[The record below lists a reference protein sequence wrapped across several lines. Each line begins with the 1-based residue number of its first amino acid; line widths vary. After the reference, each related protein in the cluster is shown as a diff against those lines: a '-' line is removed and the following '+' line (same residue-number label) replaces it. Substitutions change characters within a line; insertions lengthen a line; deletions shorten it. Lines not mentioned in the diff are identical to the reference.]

1 MFLVRLR
8 PALDLFEA
16 ALDLPETSLRLA
28 SMRIVADLHIHSRF
42 SYACSKEMEVE
53 RLAWWAKRKGI
64 SLLGTGDF
72 THPIYLTHLKQ
83 TLEPAEEGLFRLRA
97 GERDV
102 RFMLT
107 VEVTTIFRHE
117 GRLRKTHTLIF
128 APSFSVVERLNTRL
142 VDHGKLALDGR
153 PTLTCSARELLRIV
167 KETAPECEVI
177 PAHVWTPWFSVLGSL
192 SGFDSLA
199 ECYGD
204 DVKYIR
210 AVETGLSS
218 DPAMNGRLSAL
229 DNIALI
235 SNSDA
240 HSPRKLAREANVL
253 DCEPSYAGVL
263 GALLSRDPTRFLSTI
278 EFFPEEGKYHL
289 DGHRRC
295 HVRLAPAETRHVN
308 CLCPVCGKPLTVGV
322 LHRVTALADRAA
334 GDLPVH
340 PIPAKY
346 VIPLEEIIAAALGQ
360 KPNTKRVTAAYNA
373 LLDQYGTELG
383 ILLDREEEELAP
395 TTPPRILAG
404 ILKAR
409 RGDVQITPGYDGEY
423 GTLALFDDEVDSRHP
438 AAAARGQRTR

>member
-1 MFLVRLR
+1 
-8 PALDLFEA
+8 
-16 ALDLPETSLRLA
+16 
-28 SMRIVADLHIHSRF
+28 MRIVADLHIHSRF

-102 RFMLT
+102 RFLLT
-107 VEVTTIFRHE
+107 VEVTNIFRHE

-128 APSFSVVERLNTRL
+128 APSFSVVERLNTHL
-142 VDHGKLALDGR
+142 ADHGKLAMDGR
-153 PTLTCSARELLRIV
+153 PTLRCSARDLLRIV

-204 DVKYIR
+204 DVKHIH

-218 DPAMNGRLSAL
+218 DPAMNWRLSTL
-229 DNIALI
+229 DGIALI

-253 DCEPSYAGVL
+253 DCDLSYSGVRD
-263 GALLSRDPTRFLSTI
+263 ALLSRDPTRFLHTI

-289 DGHRRC
+289 DGHRQC
-295 HVRLAPAETRHVN
+295 HVRLVPAETRQVN
-308 CLCPVCGKPLTVGV
+308 RRCPVCGKPVTVGV

-334 GDLPVH
+334 GYIPPN

-373 LLDQYGTELG
+373 LLEQYGTELG
-383 ILLDREEEELAP
+383 ILLDKEEEELAQA
-395 TTPPRILAG
+395 TPPRMLAG
-404 ILKAR
+404 ILNAR
-409 RGDVQITPGYDGEY
+409 RGEVRITPGYDGEY
-423 GTLALFDDEVDSRHP
+423 GTLALFDDEEDSRHP
-438 AAAARGQRTR
+438 RPTVRGSRVR

>member
-1 MFLVRLR
+1 
-8 PALDLFEA
+8 
-16 ALDLPETSLRLA
+16 
-28 SMRIVADLHIHSRF
+28 MRIVADLHIHSRF

-97 GERDV
+97 GERDIH
-102 RFMLT
+102 FMLT
-107 VEVTTIFRHE
+107 VEVTNIFRHE

-128 APSFSVVERLNTRL
+128 APSFSLVERLNTRL
-142 VDHGKLALDGR
+142 ADYGKLAMDGR
-153 PTLTCSARELLRIV
+153 PTLTCSARDLLRIV
-167 KETAPECEVI
+167 KDIAPECEVI

-199 ECYGD
+199 ECYGS

-218 DPAMNGRLSAL
+218 DPAMNWRLSAL
-229 DNIALI
+229 DGIALI

-253 DCEPSYAGVL
+253 DCDLSYTSVL
-263 GALLSRDPTRFLSTI
+263 DALLSRDPTRFLYTI

-289 DGHRRC
+289 DGHRQC
-295 HVRLAPAETRHVN
+295 QVRLVPAETRHVHS
-308 CLCPVCGKPLTVGV
+308 LCPVCGKPLTVGV
-322 LHRVTALADRAA
+322 LHRVTALADRAP
-334 GDLPVH
+334 GYILLN

-346 VIPLEEIIAAALGQ
+346 VVPLEEIIAAALGQ
-360 KPNTKRVTAAYNA
+360 KPGTKRVTAAYDGLIA
-373 LLDQYGTELG
+373 QYGTELG
-383 ILLDREEEELAP
+383 ILLDIDEEELARA
-395 TTPPRILAG
+395 TPPRILAG
-404 ILKAR
+404 ILKVR
-409 RGDVQITPGYDGEY
+409 RGEVQITPGYDGEY
-423 GTLALFDDEVDSRHP
+423 GTLALFNDKVDSRHP
-438 AAAARGQRTR
+438 PPPARGSRVR